1 MSYHKPVL
9 LDESVEGLN
18 IRPEGVY
25 ADLTFGGGGH
35 SLRILGKLGK
45 KGRLLGFDQDTD
57 AVSNAPSD
65 KRFTFVH
72 SNFRFLKNF
81 IRYYNIG
88 HLDGIIADLG
98 ISSHQVDKQERGFSF
113 MAEANADMRMNRQMN
128 LTAADILNQYPED
141 QLMRVLREYG
151 EIPNAREMVRHI
163 LKTRQAGS
171 FMTTQQLV
179 NAIQP
184 VVPERIRN
192 KQLARVFQALRIE
205 VNDEL
210 GALKEMLHQ
219 SVKVLKPQGRLVIL
233 SYHSLEDRMVK
244 NFIRSGNTEGVMDKD
259 FYGNVSAP
267 FRAVN
272 RNVIVPSD
280 EEIRMNPRARSAKLR
295 IAEKL

>member
-18 IRPEGVY
+18 IRPEGFY

-57 AVSNAPSD
+57 AASNAPTD

-81 IRYYNIG
+81 LRYYNIRQ
-88 HLDGIIADLG
+88 LDGIIADLG

-128 LTAADILNQYPED
+128 FTAADILNQYPED
-141 QLMRVLREYG
+141 QLIRVFREYG
-151 EIPNAREMVRHI
+151 EVPNAREMVKHI
-163 LKTRQAGS
+163 LKAREAGS

-179 NAIQP
+179 NSIQP

-210 GALKEMLHQ
+210 GALKDMLHQ
-219 SVKVLKPQGRLVIL
+219 SVEVLKPQGRLVIL

-244 NFIRSGNTEGVMDKD
+244 NFIRSGNTEGMIEKD

-267 FRAVN
+267 LRAVN